1 MNSCL
6 TSDIPAPAVLPA
18 IGTFGNYVMPA
29 IISEGRILAKETRT
43 PVKVIS
49 HIGTFGLHLQ
59 ELACERLRI
68 ETHFTAFESVY
79 DYVAGIAKERETVE
93 HWSAAD
99 EARYESA
106 KRLIHGKL

>member
-6 TSDIPAPAVLPA
+6 TSDIPAPITLPA

-43 PVKVIS
+43 PVKVVG
-49 HIGTFGLHLQ
+49 HIGAFGLHLQ
-59 ELACERLRI
+59 ELACDRLRI

-79 DYVAGIAKERETVE
+79 DYVARIAKERETVE
-93 HWSAAD
+93 CWTEKD
-99 EARYESA
+99 ESRYESA